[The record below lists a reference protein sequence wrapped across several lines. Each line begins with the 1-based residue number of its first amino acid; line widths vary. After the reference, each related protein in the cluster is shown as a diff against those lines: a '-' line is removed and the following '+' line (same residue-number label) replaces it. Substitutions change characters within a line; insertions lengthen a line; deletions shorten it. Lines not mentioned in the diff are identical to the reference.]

1 MKWSNV
7 NFAIISWINI
17 PVPIYNIH
25 CHDTTTEHCNINE
38 TFSFSQMK
46 LRLSPLNLQKLYMW
60 MFKEDCTFMT
70 NAFWLVLNQK
80 YKFSPAQRFLVNL
93 RCCTFQS
100 TLSTY
105 TLPLRS
111 TIYKK
116 EIRNYQ
122 TLRAFNKTKNAESA
136 ISKILNL
143 WYLRKYTITIISVI
157 WHLKGYSNIF
167 FDWLMAK
174 NYWNYSKIRF

>member
-7 NFAIISWINI
+7 NFSIIS
-17 PVPIYNIH
+17 PIYNIH
-25 CHDTTTEHCNINE
+25 YNDTTTHCNIDE

-46 LRLSPLNLQKLYMW
+46 LKFSPLNLQKLYMW

-80 YKFSPAQRFLVNL
+80 YKFWPAQRFLVNL

-105 TLPLRS
+105 TLLLRS

-122 TLRAFNKTKNAESA
+122 TLRGFKKTKCAELA
-136 ISKILNL
+136 ISKILKL
-143 WYLRKYTITIISVI
+143 DVS
-157 WHLKGYSNIF
+157 GNI
-167 FDWLMAK
+167 LLQ
-174 NYWNYSKIRF
+174 S

>member
-1 MKWSNV
+1 
-7 NFAIISWINI
+7 
-17 PVPIYNIH
+17 
-25 CHDTTTEHCNINE
+25 
-38 TFSFSQMK
+38 
-46 LRLSPLNLQKLYMW
+46 

-70 NAFWLVLNQK
+70 NAFWLALNQK
-80 YKFSPAQRFLVNL
+80 YKFLPAQRFLVNL

-100 TLSTY
+100 TFSTY

-122 TLRAFNKTKNAESA
+122 TLRGFNKTKNAESA

-143 WYLRKYTITIISVI
+143 
-157 WHLKGYSNIF
+157 
-167 FDWLMAK
+167 
-174 NYWNYSKIRF
+174 